1 MKKDERK
8 LIDKI
13 NESNIEIK
21 KFDPSKFEFKEEV
34 KETKKKSSIFGIKI
48 LIPIAISC
56 VLILVTQTL
65 GKFTTGGGFLQSNGV
80 NPPIIKPN
88 TGGEGEGPTE
98 DIVDTLDKYFDKY
111 EFKNDTSDGMH
122 ENAGLDRVE
131 STLATI
137 YNSAINGEEITSE
150 QKLFINILEKEIAN
164 NTYEKESIDLSGY
177 LNMSSKPTQSPSIV
191 VSTYDYVMKTI
202 KEKIDE

>member
-34 KETKKKSSIFGIKI
+34 KEPKKKSSIFGIKI

-56 VLILVTQTL
+56 ALILVIQSM
-65 GKFTTGGGFLQSNGV
+65 GKFTTGGGFLESNGV
-80 NPPIIKPN
+80 NPPIFRPN
-88 TGGEGEGPTE
+88 SGINGEGPTI
-98 DIVDTLDKYFDKY
+98 DTIDTLDEYFNKY
-111 EFKNDTSDGMH
+111 EFKDDSSDGMF
-122 ENAGLDRVE
+122 EIAGLDPVE

-150 QKLFINILEKEIAN
+150 QKLFIEILEKEVAN
-164 NTYEKESIDLSGY
+164 NTYDKESIDLSDY
-177 LNMSSKPTQSPSIV
+177 LSMASKPTQSPSIV